1 MSCASAASRLPS
13 FDLKGQVIMIKGY
26 EVVVGLEVHAE
37 LNTATKIYCS
47 CRNSFGLEVNTQVCP
62 ICLGM
67 PGTLPTLNEKVVEYA
82 IKMGHALNCGINRIC
97 KQDRKNYFYPDL
109 PKSYQISQADIPLCY
124 DGYLDVLTDDGVKRI
139 GIERIHIEEDA
150 GKLLHSDKFDGS
162 LVDFNRC
169 GVPLIEI
176 VSRPDMRGSGEAK
189 AYLETIKSILK
200 YIDISDCKMQEGS
213 IRCDVNVSVHKPGE
227 PFGTRC
233 EMKNVNSFSAAVRG
247 IDYEANRQI
256 ALLEAGGTVVQ
267 ETRRWDDAKGES
279 VSMRSKEDA
288 QDYRYFP
295 EPDLLT
301 IVVPEEKVLSLRNSL
316 PELPNAKIMRY
327 IDSFGLSR
335 NDAAMIV
342 DVPEKSKLFDD
353 CITAGCEA
361 PKLLANWVLGE
372 ISKFMNEGTAI
383 ADTNLTAE
391 KLVKIINYINSG
403 KISTAAGK
411 TVFDAV
417 LTDNADVDKVIE
429 EKSLSQISD
438 LSMLDDIAKKVIS
451 ENEKSVSDYKNGKTN
466 ALGYL
471 VGQCMKASKGKAN
484 PGAMKEIILKYLSE

>member
-1 MSCASAASRLPS
+1 MTNKTIR
-13 FDLKGQVIMIKGY
+13 GY
-26 EVVVGLEVHAE
+26 EVVIGLEVHAE

-47 CRNSFGLEVNTQVCP
+47 CKNSFGLEVNTQVCP
-62 ICLGM
+62 ICMGM

-109 PKSYQISQADIPLCY
+109 PKSYQISQADVPLCH
-124 DGYLDVLTDDGVKRI
+124 DGYLDVVMGTEVKRI

-176 VSRPDMRGSGEAK
+176 VSRPDMRSSDEAK

-233 EMKNVNSFSAAVRG
+233 EMKNVNSFSAVVRG

-256 ALLEAGGTVVQ
+256 DILEARGTIAQ
-267 ETRRWDDAKGES
+267 ETRRWNDAKGES

-301 IVVPEEKVLSLRNSL
+301 IVVPQEKVDELKATL

-327 IDSFGLSR
+327 ISDYGLTHA
-335 NDAAMIV
+335 DAAMIV
-342 DVPEKSKLFDD
+342 DVPEKSKYFED
-353 CITAGCEA
+353 CIDLGCSA
-361 PKLLANWVLGE
+361 PKLVANWILGE
-372 ISKFMNEGTAI
+372 ISKVMNEGVDISSMNVTP
-383 ADTNLTAE
+383 E
-391 KLVKIINYINSG
+391 KLVKIINYISSG
-403 KISTAAGK
+403 KISTASGK
-411 TVFDAV
+411 IVFDAV
-417 LTDNADVDKVIE
+417 MESGADVDSVIE
-429 EKSLSQISD
+429 EKSLAQVSD
-438 LSMLDDIAKKVIS
+438 VSALEELAKKVIS
-451 ENEKSVSDYKNGKTN
+451 ENEKSVQDYKNGKTN

-484 PGAMKEIILKYLSE
+484 PSMMKELVLKYLN

>member
-1 MSCASAASRLPS
+1 
-13 FDLKGQVIMIKGY
+13 MIKGY

-47 CRNSFGLEVNTQVCP
+47 CKNSFGLEVNTQVCP
-62 ICLGM
+62 ICMGM

-109 PKSYQISQADIPLCY
+109 PKSYQISQADIPLCH
-124 DGYLDVLTDDGVKRI
+124 DGYLDVIVNGEVKRI

-176 VSRPDMRGSGEAK
+176 VSRPDMRGSEEAK
-189 AYLETIKSILK
+189 AYLETIKAILK

-233 EMKNVNSFSAAVRG
+233 EMKNFNSFSAVVRG

-256 ALLEAGGTVVQ
+256 EVLEAGGKITQ

-279 VSMRSKEDA
+279 IPMRSKEDA

-301 IVVPEEKVLSLRNSL
+301 IVVPEEKVQYLKDTL
-316 PELPNAKIMRY
+316 PELPNARIMRY
-327 IDSFGLSR
+327 INDYSLSHA
-335 NDAAMIV
+335 DASMIV
-342 DVPEKSKLFDD
+342 DVVEKAKFFDECLKL
-353 CITAGCEA
+353 GCKS
-361 PKLLANWVLGE
+361 PKMAANWILGE
-372 ISKFMNEGTAI
+372 ISKLMNMGKTIEEINVTP
-383 ADTNLTAE
+383 E
-391 KLVKIINYINSG
+391 KIVKIINYISDG
-403 KISTAAGK
+403 KISNASGK
-411 TVFDAV
+411 VIFDAIV
-417 LTDNADVDKVIE
+417 ESGADVDKVIE
-429 EKSLSQISD
+429 EKSLAQVSD
-438 LSMLDDIAKKVIS
+438 TSALEELAKKILA
-451 ENEKSVSDYKNGKTN
+451 ENEKSVNDYKNGKTN

-484 PGAMKEIILKYLSE
+484 PGAMKEIILKYLG

>member
-1 MSCASAASRLPS
+1 
-13 FDLKGQVIMIKGY
+13 MIKGY

-37 LNTATKIYCS
+37 LNTETKIYCS
-47 CRNSFGLEVNTQVCP
+47 CKNSFGLEVNTQVCP

-82 IKMGHALNCGINRIC
+82 IKMGHALNCSINRIC

-109 PKSYQISQADIPLCY
+109 PKSYQISQADIPLCQN
-124 DGYLDVLTDDGVKRI
+124 GYLDVFVGDEIKRI

-176 VSRPDMRGSGEAK
+176 VSRPDMRSSEEAK

-233 EMKNVNSFSAAVRG
+233 EMKNINSFSAAVRG
-247 IDYEANRQI
+247 IDFEANRQI
-256 ALLEAGGTVVQ
+256 ELIESGGTVVQ

-301 IVVPEEKVLSLRNSL
+301 IVVEQEKVDYLKDTL
-316 PELPNAKIMRY
+316 PELPNARIQRY
-327 IDSFGLSR
+327 IKDFGLSYK
-335 NDAAMIV
+335 DAAMIV
-342 DVPEKSKLFDD
+342 DVPEKAKFFDE
-353 CITAGCEA
+353 CIEAGCEA
-361 PKLLANWVLGE
+361 PKLLSNWILGE

-383 ADTNLTAE
+383 ADTKLTAA
-391 KLVKIINYINSG
+391 KLAKILNYINSG
-403 KISTAAGK
+403 RISTSAGK

-417 LTDNADVDKVIE
+417 LSGVEDIDAFIE

-438 LSMLDDIAKKVIS
+438 ASLLEDIAKEVIAA
-451 ENEKSVSDYKNGKTN
+451 NQKSVQDYKNGKTN

-484 PGAMKEIILKYLSE
+484 PGAMKDIVLKYLS

>member
-1 MSCASAASRLPS
+1 
-13 FDLKGQVIMIKGY
+13 MIRGY

-37 LNTATKIYCS
+37 LNTKTKIYCN
-47 CRNSFGLEVNTQVCP
+47 CKNSFGLEVNTQVCP
-62 ICLGM
+62 ICMGM

-109 PKSYQISQADIPLCY
+109 PKSYQISQADIPLCH
-124 DGYLDVLTDDGVKRI
+124 DGYLDVIIGEEVKRI

-176 VSRPDMRGSGEAK
+176 VSKPDMRGSNEAK
-189 AYLETIKSILK
+189 AYLETIRSILR

-256 ALLEAGGTVVQ
+256 DIIEAGGVVTQ
-267 ETRRWDDAKGES
+267 ETRRWDDVKGES

-301 IVVPEEKVLSLRNSL
+301 IVVPEEKVTYLKDTL

-327 IDSFGLSR
+327 VNDYGIAF

-342 DVPEKSKLFDD
+342 DVPEKAKFFDE
-353 CITAGCEA
+353 CTALNCKS
-361 PKLLANWVLGE
+361 PKLLSNWILGE
-372 ISKFMNEGTAI
+372 ISKFMNEGTKI
-383 ADTNLTAE
+383 EDTKLTAD
-391 KLVKIINYINSG
+391 KLVTIINYINDG

-411 TVFDAV
+411 AVFDVILGEDKAV
-417 LTDNADVDKVIE
+417 DAVIE
-429 EKSLSQISD
+429 EKGLSQVSD
-438 LSMLDDIAKKVIS
+438 VSALEAIADEVLAA
-451 ENEKSVSDYKNGKTN
+451 NEKSVADYNNGKTN

-484 PGAMKEIILKYLSE
+484 PGIMKEIILKKITK

>member
-1 MSCASAASRLPS
+1 
-13 FDLKGQVIMIKGY
+13 MIRGY

-37 LNTATKIYCS
+37 LNTKTKIYCG
-47 CRNSFGLEVNTQVCP
+47 CKNSFGLEVNTQVCP
-62 ICLGM
+62 ICMGM

-109 PKSYQISQADIPLCY
+109 PKSYQISQADIPLCH
-124 DGYLDVLTDDGVKRI
+124 DGYLDVIIGEDVKRI

-176 VSRPDMRGSGEAK
+176 VSKPDMRGSNEAK
-189 AYLETIKSILK
+189 AYLETIRSILR

-256 ALLEAGGTVVQ
+256 DIIEAGGVVTQ
-267 ETRRWDDAKGES
+267 ETRRWDDVKGES

-301 IVVPEEKVLSLRNSL
+301 IVVPEEKVTYLKDTL

-327 IDSFGLSR
+327 VNDYGIAF

-342 DVPEKSKLFDD
+342 DVPEKAKFFDE
-353 CITAGCEA
+353 CTALNCKS
-361 PKLLANWVLGE
+361 PKLLSNWILGE
-372 ISKFMNEGTAI
+372 ISKFMNEGTQI
-383 ADTNLTAE
+383 EDTKLTAE
-391 KLVKIINYINSG
+391 KLVTIVNYISDG

-411 TVFDAV
+411 TVFDVILNEDKAV
-417 LTDNADVDKVIE
+417 DAVIE
-429 EKSLSQISD
+429 EKGLSQVSDISA
-438 LSMLDDIAKKVIS
+438 LEAIADEVLAA
-451 ENEKSVSDYKNGKTN
+451 NEKSVTDYNNGKTN

-484 PGAMKEIILKYLSE
+484 PGIMKEIILKKITK

>member
-1 MSCASAASRLPS
+1 
-13 FDLKGQVIMIKGY
+13 MIKGY

-47 CRNSFGLEVNTQVCP
+47 CKNSFGLEVNTQVCP
-62 ICLGM
+62 ICMGM

-109 PKSYQISQADIPLCY
+109 PKSYQISQADIPLCH
-124 DGYLDVLTDDGVKRI
+124 DGYLDVIVNGEVKRI

-176 VSRPDMRGSGEAK
+176 VSRPDMRGSEEAK

-233 EMKNVNSFSAAVRG
+233 EMKNVNSFSAVVRG

-256 ALLEAGGTVVQ
+256 EVLEAGGKITQ

-279 VSMRSKEDA
+279 ITMRSKEDA

-301 IVVPEEKVLSLRNSL
+301 IVVPEEKVQYLKDTL
-316 PELPNAKIMRY
+316 PELPNARIMRY
-327 IDSFGLSR
+327 INDYSLSHA
-335 NDAAMIV
+335 DASMIV
-342 DVPEKSKLFDD
+342 DVVEKAKFFDECLKL
-353 CITAGCEA
+353 GCKS
-361 PKLLANWVLGE
+361 PKMAANWILGE
-372 ISKFMNEGTAI
+372 ISKLMNMGKTIEEINVTP
-383 ADTNLTAE
+383 E
-391 KLVKIINYINSG
+391 KIVKIINYISDG
-403 KISTAAGK
+403 KISNASGK
-411 TVFDAV
+411 VIFDAIV
-417 LTDNADVDKVIE
+417 ESGADVDKVIE
-429 EKSLSQISD
+429 EKSLAQVSD
-438 LSMLDDIAKKVIS
+438 TSALEELAKKVLAD
-451 ENEKSVSDYKNGKTN
+451 NEKSVSDYKNGKTN

-484 PGAMKEIILKYLSE
+484 PGAMKEIILKYIG

>member
-1 MSCASAASRLPS
+1 
-13 FDLKGQVIMIKGY
+13 MIRGY

-37 LNTATKIYCS
+37 LNTKTKIYCG

-82 IKMGHALNCGINRIC
+82 IKMGHALNCSINRIC

-109 PKSYQISQADIPLCY
+109 PKSYQISQADIPLCQN
-124 DGYLDVLTDDGVKRI
+124 GYLDVIMDDEIKRI
-139 GIERIHIEEDA
+139 GVERIHIEEDA

-176 VSRPDMRGSGEAK
+176 VSKPDMRSSAEAK
-189 AYLETIKSILK
+189 AYLETIRSILK

-213 IRCDVNVSVHKPGE
+213 IRCDVNVSVHKPEE

-233 EMKNVNSFSAAVRG
+233 EMKNVNSFTAVVRG

-256 ALLEAGGTVVQ
+256 DILEAGGTISQ
-267 ETRRWDDAKGES
+267 ETRRWDDQKGIS
-279 VSMRSKEDA
+279 ISMRSKEDA

-301 IVVPEEKVLSLRNSL
+301 IVVPEEKVKELKDTL
-316 PELPNAKIMRY
+316 PELPNDKIIRY
-327 IDSFGLSR
+327 EREFGISR
-335 NDAAMIV
+335 YDASMIV
-342 DVPEKSKLFDD
+342 DIVEKSAFFEK
-353 CITAGCEA
+353 CIDAGCKSA
-361 PKLLANWVLGE
+361 KLLANWILGE
-372 ISKFMNEGTAI
+372 ISKFMNDGIAI
-383 ADTNLTAE
+383 EDTKLTPEKMAE
-391 KLVKIINYINSG
+391 LVNYIFDG

-411 TVFDAV
+411 TVFDIIVKEDRDIPSIIDQMGLAQVSDIVALEAIADEV
-417 LTDNADVDKVIE
+417 LK
-429 EKSLSQISD
+429 
-438 LSMLDDIAKKVIS
+438 
-451 ENEKSVSDYKNGKTN
+451 ENEKSVNDYLSGKTN

-484 PGAMKEIILKYLSE
+484 PSAMKKIILDKILG

>member
-1 MSCASAASRLPS
+1 MTNKTIR
-13 FDLKGQVIMIKGY
+13 GY
-26 EVVVGLEVHAE
+26 EVVIGLEVHAE

-47 CRNSFGLEVNTQVCP
+47 CKNSFGLEVNTQVCP
-62 ICLGM
+62 ICMGM

-109 PKSYQISQADIPLCY
+109 PKSYQISQADVPLCH
-124 DGYLDVLTDDGVKRI
+124 DGYLDVVMGTEVKRI

-176 VSRPDMRGSGEAK
+176 VSRPDMRSSDEAK

-233 EMKNVNSFSAAVRG
+233 EMKNVNSFSAVVRG

-256 ALLEAGGTVVQ
+256 DILEAGGTIAQ
-267 ETRRWDDAKGES
+267 ETRRWNDAKGES

-288 QDYRYFP
+288 HDYRYFP

-301 IVVPEEKVLSLRNSL
+301 IVVPQEKVDELKATL

-327 IDSFGLSR
+327 ISDYGLTHA
-335 NDAAMIV
+335 DAAMIV
-342 DVPEKSKLFDD
+342 DVPEKSKYFED
-353 CITAGCEA
+353 CIDLGCSA
-361 PKLLANWVLGE
+361 PKLAANWILGE
-372 ISKFMNEGTAI
+372 ISKVMNEGVDISSMNVTPK
-383 ADTNLTAE
+383 
-391 KLVKIINYINSG
+391 KLVKIINYISSG
-403 KISTAAGK
+403 KISTASGK
-411 TVFDAV
+411 IVFDAV
-417 LTDNADVDKVIE
+417 MESGADVDSVIE
-429 EKSLSQISD
+429 EKSLAQVSD
-438 LSMLDDIAKKVIS
+438 VSALEELAKKVIS
-451 ENEKSVSDYKNGKTN
+451 ENEKSVQDYKNGKTN

-484 PGAMKEIILKYLSE
+484 PSMMKELVLKYLN

>member
-1 MSCASAASRLPS
+1 
-13 FDLKGQVIMIKGY
+13 MIKGY
-26 EVVVGLEVHAE
+26 EVVIGLEVHAE
-37 LNTATKIYCS
+37 LNTKTKIYCS
-47 CRNSFGLEVNTQVCP
+47 CKNSFGLEVNTQVCP

-67 PGTLPTLNEKVVEYA
+67 PGTLPTLNESVVDYA

-109 PKSYQISQADIPLCY
+109 PKSYQISQADIPLCQ
-124 DGYLDVLTDDGVKRI
+124 DGYLDVLVNGDTKRI

-176 VSRPDMRGSGEAK
+176 VSRPDMRSSEEAK

-256 ALLEAGGTVVQ
+256 ELLESGGTVVQ

-279 VSMRSKEDA
+279 ISMRSKEDA

-301 IVVPEEKVLSLRNSL
+301 IVVPEEKVKMLKDTL

-327 IDSFGLSR
+327 ISDYSLSQI
-335 NDAAMIV
+335 DAAMIV
-342 DVPEKSKLFDD
+342 DVPEKSKFFDD
-353 CITAGCEA
+353 CISAGCTA
-361 PKLLANWVLGE
+361 PKLLSNWILGE
-372 ISKFMNEGTAI
+372 ISKFMNEGVSIEQTS
-383 ADTNLTAE
+383 LTASMLA
-391 KLVKIINYINSG
+391 KLVNYISSG

-411 TVFDAV
+411 TVFDAIINE
-417 LTDNADVDKVIE
+417 NADDIDKVIE
-429 EKSLSQISD
+429 EKSLAQISD
-438 LSMLDDIAKKVIS
+438 ISMLEELAKEVLAA
-451 ENEKSVSDYKNGKTN
+451 NEKSVQDYKNGKTN

-484 PGAMKEIILKYLSE
+484 PGAMKEIVLKYLA

>member
-1 MSCASAASRLPS
+1 
-13 FDLKGQVIMIKGY
+13 MIKGY
-26 EVVVGLEVHAE
+26 EVVIGLEVHAE
-37 LNTATKIYCS
+37 LNTKTKIYCS
-47 CRNSFGLEVNTQVCP
+47 CKNSFGLEVNTQVCP

-67 PGTLPTLNEKVVEYA
+67 PGTLPTLNESVVDYA

-109 PKSYQISQADIPLCY
+109 PKSYQISQADIPLCH
-124 DGYLDVLTDDGVKRI
+124 DGYLDVLVNGDTKRI

-176 VSRPDMRGSGEAK
+176 VSRPDMRSSEEAK

-256 ALLEAGGTVVQ
+256 ELLESGGTVVQ

-279 VSMRSKEDA
+279 ISMRSKEDA

-301 IVVPEEKVLSLRNSL
+301 IVVPEEKVKMLKDTL

-327 IDSFGLSR
+327 ISDYSLSQI
-335 NDAAMIV
+335 DAAMIV
-342 DVPEKSKLFDD
+342 DVPEKSKFFDD
-353 CITAGCEA
+353 CISAGCTA
-361 PKLLANWVLGE
+361 PKLLSNWILGE
-372 ISKFMNEGTAI
+372 ISKFMNEGVSIEQTS
-383 ADTNLTAE
+383 LTASMLA
-391 KLVKIINYINSG
+391 KLVNYISSG

-411 TVFDAV
+411 TVFDAIINE
-417 LTDNADVDKVIE
+417 NADDIDKVIE
-429 EKSLSQISD
+429 EKSLAQISD
-438 LSMLDDIAKKVIS
+438 ISMLEELAKEVLAA
-451 ENEKSVSDYKNGKTN
+451 NEKSVQDYKNGKTN

-484 PGAMKEIILKYLSE
+484 PGAMKEIVLKYLA